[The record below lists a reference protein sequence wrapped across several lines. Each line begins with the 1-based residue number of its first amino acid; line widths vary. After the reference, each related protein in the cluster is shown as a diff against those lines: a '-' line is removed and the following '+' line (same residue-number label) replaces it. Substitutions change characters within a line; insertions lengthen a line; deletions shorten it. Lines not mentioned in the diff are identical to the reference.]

1 MAATPT
7 QGYVLHS
14 FGSERYLHHAVAS
27 VTTLRR
33 YDTERPVA
41 LYCPRHHRTL
51 LEEHGLDR
59 LFQYIGPL
67 PAKNRSIVGFKHHLH
82 SFMPFERS
90 LYIDTDVVWCR
101 DPDPLWKK
109 LAAYRFT
116 ATGLERADFF
126 FGGPKGPRV
135 ALDVLLNRRRR
146 TLRRFGLTH
155 LPRVQAGMI
164 YSSNRG
170 LAQQV
175 CETSQRYL
183 DRRDETHF
191 RSRLNDDG
199 RSEESC
205 EWSMAMAMSRLEL
218 PILPWMQG
226 YQSPQLDFIKGM
238 TEYDDD
244 FEHVTCQYYSHRL
257 TYSLRSLWPARLRN
271 AVLKGLEYLPG
282 LGDRKDVTP
291 FVLHFGWLR
300 YKKLFHRFAERT
312 WTRLTRRKQ
321 PTPAHLP
328 LSTNGNGNKQPALQE
343 YGQTA

>member
-1 MAATPT
+1 MASSTE
-7 QGYVLHS
+7 GYVLHS

-51 LEEHGLDR
+51 LEEHGLDH

-67 PAKNRSIVGFKHHLH
+67 PPEHRSIVGFKHHLH
-82 SFMPFERS
+82 AFMPFERS
-90 LYIDTDVVWCR
+90 LYVDADIVWCR

-135 ALDVLLNRRRR
+135 LLDILLNRRRR
-146 TLRRFGLTH
+146 TMRQFGLTH

-164 YSSNRG
+164 YSQHRE
-170 LAQQV
+170 LTQQV
-175 CETSQRYL
+175 CRAAGRFL
-183 DRRDETHF
+183 RRRDETHF
-191 RSRLNDDG
+191 HSRLNEG

-205 EWSMAMAMSRLEL
+205 EWSLAMAMSRLEL
-218 PILPWMQG
+218 PVFPWFQG
-226 YQSPQLDFIKGM
+226 YQSPQLDFIEDL
-238 TEYDDD
+238 TEYDSD
-244 FEHVTCQYYSHRL
+244 FEHVTCQYYTHRF
-257 TYSLRSLWPARLRN
+257 TYALRGLWPKGLRN
-271 AVLKGLEYLPG
+271 ALLAGLSRLPG
-282 LGDRKDVTP
+282 LGDRLNVTP
-291 FVLHFGWLR
+291 FALHFGWLR
-300 YKKLFHRFAERT
+300 YKAPFHRFAERT
-312 WTRLTRRKQ
+312 WTRLVRQ
-321 PTPAHLP
+321 TPAVSVP
-328 LSTNGNGNKQPALQE
+328 YARNGNGQPVLQE